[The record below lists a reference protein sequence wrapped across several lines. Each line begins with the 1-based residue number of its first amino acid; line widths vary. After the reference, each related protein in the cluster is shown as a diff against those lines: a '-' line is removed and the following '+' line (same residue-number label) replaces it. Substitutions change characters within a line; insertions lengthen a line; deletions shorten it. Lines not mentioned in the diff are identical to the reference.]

1 MFHFFLD
8 FVTKTVSVLGS
19 GVRLLLKTNT
29 TNKTNIMKLKSL
41 KVLGLL
47 AACALAAGSVQAQDK
62 ALLNTL
68 VQKGYLTQAESDQIA
83 ANSVAIKPG
92 SSATKSLTFSGLIH
106 TQFNWVSNNDKTANS
121 TDPAATTSFQM
132 RRVYLGAAADLGNGW
147 GASIVANFGEVAPGV
162 AATRNYLDEAV
173 ITKKVDWD
181 LLQGTLT
188 AGYRKV
194 NFGYEETTSAANIA
208 AVERSIASFYW
219 NSDAGGTVGFGGRHV
234 GVYWDGRVNELEGL
248 YYGVALTN
256 QLQNNLGGQPAASDN
271 DISIWAN
278 VGMEGELAGV
288 NVDGGVNF
296 GYKPGGNPAGA
307 VAGTQS
313 EIVAFNPYLNLNWQ
327 GLNLLGEAFFTDA
340 RHARAD
346 ATRATPF
353 GLSVIPSYRINEE
366 FEVVARWSHLQT
378 NGAGVNPSTV
388 VPGAANP
395 TNGRGFN
402 RADSFY
408 FGGNWYI
415 MGNDVKLS
423 AGYEWTQFSG
433 AVNAGPDDRYNVN
446 AVRTRLQILF

>member
-1 MFHFFLD
+1 
-8 FVTKTVSVLGS
+8 
-19 GVRLLLKTNT
+19 
-29 TNKTNIMKLKSL
+29 MKLKSL

-47 AACALAAGSVQAQDK
+47 AACALAVGSVQAQDK

-68 VQKGYLTQAESDQIA
+68 VQKGYLTQAEADQIA
-83 ANSVAIKPG
+83 ANTVAVKPG
-92 SSATKSLTFSGLIH
+92 SSATKSLTFSGLVH
-106 TQFNWVSNNDKTANS
+106 TQFNWVSNSDKTPN
-121 TDPAATTSFQM
+121 TNDPAATTSFQM
-132 RRVYLGAAADLGNGW
+132 RRVYLGAAAELGNGW
-147 GASIVANFGEVAPGV
+147 GANIVANFGQGAAAASPAPAV
-162 AATRNYLDEAV
+162 RNYLDEAV

-181 LLQGTLT
+181 LVQGTLT

-219 NSDAGGTVGFGGRHV
+219 NGDGVNQINFGGRHV
-234 GVYWDGRVNELEGL
+234 GIYWDGRVNELEGL

-256 QLQNNLGGQPAASDN
+256 QVQNGLGGQAAATDN
-271 DISIWAN
+271 DIAIWAN
-278 VGMEGELAGV
+278 VGMEGELMEV

-307 VAGTQS
+307 IAGTQS

-327 GLNLLGEAFFTDA
+327 GLNLLGEVFFTDA

-353 GLSVIPSYRINEE
+353 GATVIPSYRINEE
-366 FEVVARWSHLQT
+366 FEVVARWSHIQS
-378 NGAGVNPSTV
+378 NGAGIAPASV

-395 TNGRGFN
+395 VAPFPVGRAFN

-408 FGGNWYI
+408 VGGNWYI
-415 MGNDVKLS
+415 LGNDVKLS
-423 AGYEWTQFSG
+423 AGYEWSQFSG
-433 AVNAGPDDRYNVN
+433 AVNAGADDRYNVN
-446 AVRTRLQILF
+446 AIRTRLQILF